1 MGFVTTFYHRTIHPK
16 VLLLSGRTGYNH
28 FNFTASMFK
37 QTDTMFLTSQ
47 QSYVANNESCNSNVT
62 IKTSIINQGH
72 NNIDKSQQPAATRN
86 SESGMEILVECSSRP
101 TAPAIWQH
109 LYETGPST
117 ELPVLC
123 VRVYSAV
130 QCQCSTVLY
139 TLYVLYC
146 CGYVPGVGWD
156 WGPSFLAP
164 GSRCR
169 WSGHY

>member
-1 MGFVTTFYHRTIHPK
+1 
-16 VLLLSGRTGYNH
+16 
-28 FNFTASMFK
+28 
-37 QTDTMFLTSQ
+37 MFLTSL

-86 SESGMEILVECSSRP
+86 SESGMGILVECSP
-101 TAPAIWQH
+101 DPPAIWQH

-130 QCQCSTVLY
+130 QCSTVLY
-139 TLYVLYC
+139 TLYVLYY
-146 CGYVPGVGWD
+146 CGCMYLGWAGTGDLPSWPRVPGVG
-156 WGPSFLAP
+156 GPAVTRYIYIICTTNLYIFIYTILLKNYTNI
-164 GSRCR
+164 R
-169 WSGHY
+169 WSKYDVIFMIFML

>member
-1 MGFVTTFYHRTIHPK
+1 
-16 VLLLSGRTGYNH
+16 
-28 FNFTASMFK
+28 
-37 QTDTMFLTSQ
+37 MFLTSQ

-72 NNIDKSQQPAATRN
+72 NNIDKSQPAATRN
-86 SESGMEILVECSSRP
+86 SESGMEIVECSSRP

-130 QCQCSTVLY
+130 QCSTVQ
-139 TLYVLYC
+139 YC
-146 CGYVPGVGWD
+146 TRYMCCTAVAVYLGWAGTGDLPSWPRVPGVG
-156 WGPSFLAP
+156 GPAATRYIYF
-164 GSRCR
+164 
-169 WSGHY
+169 HY

>member
-1 MGFVTTFYHRTIHPK
+1 
-16 VLLLSGRTGYNH
+16 
-28 FNFTASMFK
+28 
-37 QTDTMFLTSQ
+37 MFLTSL

-130 QCQCSTVLY
+130 QCSTVQY
-139 TLYVLYC
+139 STVHAICAVLLWL
-146 CGYVPGVGWD
+146 YVPGVGWD

-169 WSGHY
+169 WSSRYYRVAGL